1 MPGMT
6 IEHSWLKKNQVC
18 LHQVGIMKTVNMLL
32 LNMLLSLREDFNP
45 DCIPSFLEAG
55 TSYIR
60 RMEQR
65 LTMRKILASVGWTR
79 ENKENNPNVTK
90 SITPLKVRSSAD
102 WKTETTNCCWTKEKR
117 PIIQSLARVLR
128 LVMWWKWLISHIS
141 RKHFMQ
147 ERVTP
152 LLNNLNREQER
163 SFRIIANH
171 ASGHRS
177 QQAQLK
183 MYIAGMGGTGKS
195 QVLKALSYFFE
206 LRKESNRFVIVAPT
220 GSAASLLGGS
230 TYHYMFGINEH
241 SGTLSN
247 FAKVLSRLSGVDYVF
262 FDEVSMLSARDLYR
276 ISYQLAHTF
285 NKPEAPFGGMNMV
298 FCGDFAQLPPVP
310 GGESKSLYSH
320 TIGALGTFHKKRLL
334 EKPSGIK

>member
-1 MPGMT
+1 
-6 IEHSWLKKNQVC
+6 
-18 LHQVGIMKTVNMLL
+18 
-32 LNMLLSLREDFNP
+32 
-45 DCIPSFLEAG
+45 
-55 TSYIR
+55 
-60 RMEQR
+60 
-65 LTMRKILASVGWTR
+65 
-79 ENKENNPNVTK
+79 
-90 SITPLKVRSSAD
+90 
-102 WKTETTNCCWTKEKR
+102 
-117 PIIQSLARVLR
+117 
-128 LVMWWKWLISHIS
+128 
-141 RKHFMQ
+141 MQ